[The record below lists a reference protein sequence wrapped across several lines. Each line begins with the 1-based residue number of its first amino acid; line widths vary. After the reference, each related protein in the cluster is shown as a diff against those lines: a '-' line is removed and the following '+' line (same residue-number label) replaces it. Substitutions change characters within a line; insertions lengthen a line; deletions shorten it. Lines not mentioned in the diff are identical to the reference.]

1 MRLCG
6 AGNETR
12 EPATALPPGLGGV
25 AVNEPPYAS
34 HRRHIR
40 RTASADSRVSHRVR
54 TGRDCLAWAK
64 EDAVVGVDTDS
75 SLVQLARTERSSRV
89 PADFA
94 GMDMMALGFRPGAFD
109 GFLVEIYGGIPD
121 AERVMALQGELARVL
136 RPGGLGLVVAERKM
150 YPCWW
155 FLMPTTWPD
164 PMVAWLRGQVS
175 LDFRF
180 SARDACEERL
190 HYGLFSRCHTVE
202 SLSAELS
209 RTFEVLSC
217 RYQADPRYVLA
228 AVRKRE
234 GAWDGDTG
242 EKYTAVPADLSAME
256 GTLEDM
262 EFLCRELERHAEEV
276 ASFFED
282 GGRGANCLAALRQS
296 AEAVLPYLG
305 RLFGQDST
313 GAAPS
318 LAGED
323 GVALKRPGKGSGVMR
338 LPAEETV
345 PVRGATACG
354 PSSGRGTGLSSSP
367 ASSWNCAAGTSSS
380 SSPTARGSVSSTGS
394 SRRGRAGYG
403 PGGMPIHLGTQ
414 GRCGR
419 RAWSAA
425 PWPPSAAAGWFP
437 SRAALRGA

>member
-1 MRLCG
+1 MRDMKNPEDRVSKILDCSRRVSVYSPAMKPFVRFAPRQSG
-6 AGNETR
+6 QGFFHRQFWDFDDLLQKKLLRLLRQTASPDGIARACAEQWKRNSENLRRAG
-12 EPATALPPGLGGV
+12 PLGPGLGGV

-34 HRRHIR
+34 HRRHILQDR
-40 RTASADSRVSHRVR
+40 LGRDSRVLYIGCG

-64 EDAVVGVDTDS
+64 EGMRVVGVDTDS
-75 SLVQLARTERSSRV
+75 SLVQLARDWNGLLRV

-94 GMDMMALGFRPGAFD
+94 GMDMLALGFRPGAFD

-323 GVALKRPGKGSGVMR
+323 GVALKRPGKGI
-338 LPAEETV
+338 
-345 PVRGATACG
+345 RGHAV
-354 PSSGRGTGLSSSP
+354 
-367 ASSWNCAAGTSSS
+367 AG
-380 SSPTARGSVSSTGS
+380 
-394 SRRGRAGYG
+394 
-403 PGGMPIHLGTQ
+403 
-414 GRCGR
+414 
-419 RAWSAA
+419 
-425 PWPPSAAAGWFP
+425 
-437 SRAALRGA
+437 